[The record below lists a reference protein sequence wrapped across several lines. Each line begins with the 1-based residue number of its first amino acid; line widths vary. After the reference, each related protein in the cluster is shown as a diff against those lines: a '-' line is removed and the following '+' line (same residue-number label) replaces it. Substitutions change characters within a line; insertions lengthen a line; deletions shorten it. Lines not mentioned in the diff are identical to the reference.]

1 MTSLLVPE
9 HVGIIMDGNGR
20 WASARGL
27 PRYVGHHKGVE
38 VVSEV
43 VIAATELSIKYLTI
57 FAFSSD
63 NWCRPKSEISELIKI
78 IRRFVEKGFEV
89 FKKNNVQVR
98 IIGNR
103 SGLNSDILMLLK
115 EVEEKT
121 SFNTGLKLLIAFNY
135 SSRNEIA
142 RAIKGIAK
150 DIESGLVCSSDID
163 TSFIDKYLD
172 TANIPDPDLIIRTG
186 GERRLSDFLL
196 WQSAYSEFVFIPD
209 YWPDF
214 SKKLFFYAVEQ
225 YSLRDRRFGGLSK
238 REMSVV

>member
-20 WASARGL
+20 WASARGF
-27 PRYVGHHKGVE
+27 PRYIGHRKGVE

-43 VIAATELSIKYLTI
+43 VVAATEISIKYLTI
-57 FAFSSD
+57 FAFSAD
-63 NWCRPKSEISELIKI
+63 NWCRPSSEISELVKL
-78 IRRFVEKGFEV
+78 IRGFVDEGFEV

-103 SGLNSDILMLLK
+103 NGLNNDILLLLK

-121 SFNTGLKLLIAFNY
+121 QFNTGLKLLIAFNY
-135 SSRNEIA
+135 SSRNEIT
-142 RAIKGIAK
+142 RAIKSIAK
-150 DIESGLVCSSDID
+150 DIESGFICSHDID
-163 TSFIDKYLD
+163 VSLIPKYLD

-214 SKKLFFYAVEQ
+214 SRKLFFYAVEQ

-238 REMSVV
+238 RKVSVI